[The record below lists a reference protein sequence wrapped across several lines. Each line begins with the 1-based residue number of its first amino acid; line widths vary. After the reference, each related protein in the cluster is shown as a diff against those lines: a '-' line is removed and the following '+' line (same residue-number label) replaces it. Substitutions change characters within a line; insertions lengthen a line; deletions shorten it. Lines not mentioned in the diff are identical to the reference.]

1 MGIHD
6 YMAVGRKL
14 SMEDDRANV
23 ISSLIITTVFL
34 GGCCYFS
41 YHLAKE
47 RSKKISWLNQNL
59 DKLKDQSR
67 RQGEAFSKLVE
78 ENHAQQQRIIDMERD
93 NQLLAGRLSDK
104 LVQGANTQ

>member
-14 SMEDDRANV
+14 SMEDDRSNL
-23 ISSLIITTVFL
+23 ITGLIITTVIL

-47 RSKKISWLNQNL
+47 RNKKIAWVHQNL
-59 DKLKDQSR
+59 DWLKDQNR
-67 RQGEAFSKLVE
+67 RQGEAFSQLLE
-78 ENHAQQQRIIDMERD
+78 ENTSQQQRITDLERE
-93 NQLLAGRLSDK
+93 NQVLASRLSDK
-104 LVQGANTQ
+104 LTQETDS